1 MKLKIGVIFGG
12 KSVEHEVSIISAIQA
27 INNIDREKYDVV
39 PLYMSK
45 DRVLYTGKELFKIE
59 NYKSLEQV
67 KKVSKPVCLC
77 KINDEF
83 CLLSLTGLR
92 KVVDKI
98 DVAFPIVHGQNV
110 EDGTLAGYLDTI
122 GIPYVGSHVLGSALG
137 QDKVVLKHVLKANN
151 IPITDFVWF
160 YDNEYLLSK
169 DEYLKQIKEMGYPA
183 VVKPACLGSSVG
195 ITFVKD
201 ETSIEEAIEEAM
213 QYDRKVLV
221 EKAVDNLIEVNC
233 SVLGDYENQE
243 VGVLEE
249 VMSSNDIL
257 TYKDK
262 YIGNS
267 KTKGPSK
274 GMVSADRRIPAQI
287 DKKLISE
294 IEKLS
299 IMTFKVLNLSG
310 VCRIDYL
317 IDSKKNKAY
326 VNEPNIIPGS
336 LAFYL
341 WEAKGKKY
349 SELLDDLVNL
359 AIKEY
364 KNSSKKVSHF
374 DTNILENF
382 NGLNGAKK

>member
-1 MKLKIGVIFGG
+1 MKLRIGVIYGG
-12 KSVEHEVSIISAIQA
+12 KSVEHEVSVISAIQA
-27 INNIDREKYDVV
+27 INNIDRDKYDVV
-39 PLYMSK
+39 PIYMSK
-45 DRVLYTGKELFKIE
+45 DRNLYTGANLLKIE
-59 NYKSLEQV
+59 NYKDLEQV
-67 KKVSKPVCLC
+67 KKSSKQVTLC

-122 GIPYVGSHVLGSALG
+122 GIPYVGSSVLGSALG

-151 IPITDFVWF
+151 IPVTDFIWF
-160 YDNEYLLSK
+160 YDNEYLTSK
-169 DEYLKQIKEMGYPA
+169 ENYLKEIKEMGYPV

-201 ETSIEEAIEEAM
+201 ETTIEEAIEEAIE
-213 QYDRKVLV
+213 YDRKVLV
-221 EKAVDNLIEVNC
+221 EKAVDNLVEVNC
-233 SVLGDYENQE
+233 SVLGDYSQQE

-262 YIGNS
+262 YVGNS
-267 KTKGPSK
+267 KTKGASK
-274 GMVSADRRIPAQI
+274 GMASADRRIPAQI
-287 DKKLISE
+287 DKKIQSE

-299 IMTFKVLNLSG
+299 IMTFKALNLSG

-317 IDSKKNKAY
+317 IDNKKKQVY

-349 SELLDDLVNL
+349 SELLDNLINL

-364 KNSSKKVSHF
+364 KNNNKKVSHF